1 MSFNVVIVS
10 ICSNC
15 NCQHITKDEATNLL
29 KNASFNEKIGS
40 LWNIIFS
47 LSWFDDKEIEK
58 R

>member
-1 MSFNVVIVS
+1 MSFNVVIVA

-40 LWNIIFS
+40 L
-47 LSWFDDKEIEK
+47 
-58 R
+58 

>member
-1 MSFNVVIVS
+1 MSFNVVIIS

-40 LWNIIFS
+40 L
-47 LSWFDDKEIEK
+47 
-58 R
+58 